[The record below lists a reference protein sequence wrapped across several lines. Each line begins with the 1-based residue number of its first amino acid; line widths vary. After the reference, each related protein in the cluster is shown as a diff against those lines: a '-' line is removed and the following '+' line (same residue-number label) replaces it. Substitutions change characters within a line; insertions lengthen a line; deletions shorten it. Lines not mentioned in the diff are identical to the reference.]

1 MNHGIKYK
9 LSSQK
14 GASITYALLLFL
26 VCAVISSVVLTAGT
40 AASGRMSQIAE
51 MDQKYYSVTSAAEL
65 IKELVNSKRIVAER
79 TLVKTVTKDQ
89 TGTEQ
94 SGTEQTISDKIT
106 ISEAGVKAGTA
117 EKKGSG
123 VYELSSPNT
132 IKKSFAADAVYSLM
146 TDSSGSE
153 IEKNL
158 TLEAAGFASLK
169 VNVVET
175 INPEDGSLT
184 FKVSNAAAEGAKYSL
199 ILRFEADTSTSTGT
213 KSADGPREHITDN
226 GSKYDYVTTTTET
239 TTSTWKWNLSDMT
252 TTY

>member
-1 MNHGIKYK
+1 MNHGIKHK

-65 IKELVNSKRIVAER
+65 IKELVNSKRIVAKG
-79 TLVKTVTKDQ
+79 TLVETVTKDQ
-89 TGTEQ
+89 TGAEQ
-94 SGTEQTISDKIT
+94 SGTEHTESDKIT
-106 ISEAGVKAGTA
+106 IFEDGVPVGTA
-117 EKKGSG
+117 EKNSSG
-123 VYELSSPNT
+123 AYVLSSPNT
-132 IKKSFAADAVYSLM
+132 IKNSFAADAVYTLM
-146 TDSSGSE
+146 TAGSTDE
-153 IEKNL
+153 IVKNL
-158 TLEAAGFASLK
+158 TLEAAGSDSLK
-169 VNVVET
+169 VDIVET
-175 INPEDGSLT
+175 INPADGSLT